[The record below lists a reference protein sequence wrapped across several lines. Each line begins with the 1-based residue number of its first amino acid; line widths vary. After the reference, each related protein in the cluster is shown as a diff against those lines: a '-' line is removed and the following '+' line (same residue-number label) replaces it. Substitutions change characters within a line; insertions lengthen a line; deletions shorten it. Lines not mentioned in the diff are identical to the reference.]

1 MISISKSKQL
11 HPLIK
16 TSKLVL
22 LVVSILL
29 MIANL
34 YTLDST
40 RELARSATSKQ
51 HKATWFLFYLSKEFT
66 ELVAIMPHALDS
78 EQDLHNV
85 KLKYELTWSRFDVI
99 LNHRDTYGFLETGST
114 QEFFE
119 QAFNDYKAME
129 AQLLDVQDEASL
141 QQFVSN
147 MDTLYRSV
155 VYFIND
161 NYKVQSPIY
170 LEQKEQA
177 ERVSNIQYVLIVLLF
192 ISIGLVIFIWHK
204 ESQYHRALALTD
216 PLTDVGNRLSMFQSI
231 SQRSEYAPYSLFLL
245 DLNGFKAIN
254 DQFGHIAGDSVL
266 KQVSHRL
273 SKIPTFDYEV
283 FRMGGDEFAIIL
295 NSISQDDLVGME
307 ELIKECFG
315 TAFKITEHQHCS
327 LGTSIGISCYPQD
340 SKDINQLIHI
350 ADQNMYSMKHK
361 QKGPSL

>member
-1 MISISKSKQL
+1 MISTSKSKQL
-11 HPLIK
+11 HPMIK
-16 TSKLVL
+16 ISKSVL
-22 LVVSILL
+22 LVTSVLL

-34 YTLDST
+34 YTLNST
-40 RELARSATSKQ
+40 RELARAYTYKQ
-51 HKATWFLFYLSKEFT
+51 HKATWFLFYLTKEFT
-66 ELVAIMPHALDS
+66 ELSAIMPHALDS
-78 EQDLHNV
+78 EQDMQNL

-99 LNHRDTYGFLETGST
+99 LNNREADDFREIGKT

-119 QAFNDYKAME
+119 QAFNDYKDME
-129 AQLLDVQDEASL
+129 AMLLGVQDESSL
-141 QQFVSN
+141 QLFVTQ
-147 MDTLYRSV
+147 MDALYRSV
-155 VYFIND
+155 IYFIND
-161 NYKVQSPIY
+161 NFKIQSPIY
-170 LEQKEQA
+170 LEQKQQA
-177 ERVSNIQYVLIVLLF
+177 ERVSNIQYILIVLLF

-204 ESQYHRALALTD
+204 ESQYHRVLALSD

-231 SQRSEYAPYSLFLL
+231 SQRSEYVPYSLFLL

-273 SKIPTFDYEV
+273 ARIPTFDFEV

-307 ELIKECFG
+307 ELIKECFESEF
-315 TAFKITEHQHCS
+315 TVNEHQNCS
-327 LGTSIGISCYPQD
+327 LDTSIGISCYPQD

>member
-1 MISISKSKQL
+1 MISTSKSKQL

-16 TSKLVL
+16 ISKSVL
-22 LVVSILL
+22 LVISLLL
-29 MIANL
+29 MVANL

-40 RELARSATSKQ
+40 RELARAYTYKQ
-51 HKATWFLFYLSKEFT
+51 HKATWFLFYLTKEFT
-66 ELVAIMPHALDS
+66 ELVAIMPHALES
-78 EQDLHNV
+78 EENLENV

-99 LNHRDTYGFLETGST
+99 LNNREAYGFLETGTT

-119 QAFNDYKAME
+119 QAFKDYRSME
-129 AQLLDVQDEASL
+129 TMLLDVQDEASL
-141 QQFVSN
+141 QLFVSS

-155 VYFIND
+155 IYFIND
-161 NYKVQSPIY
+161 NFKIQSPIY
-170 LEQKEQA
+170 LEQKQQA
-177 ERVSNIQYVLIVLLF
+177 EKVSNVQYVLIVLLF

-204 ESQYHRALALTD
+204 ESQYHRVLALTD
-216 PLTDVGNRLSMFQSI
+216 PLTDVGNRLSMFQSL
-231 SQRSEYAPYSLFLL
+231 SQRSEYSPYSLFLL

-295 NSISQDDLVGME
+295 NSTSQDDLVGME

-315 TAFKITEHQHCS
+315 PSFKINEHQHCS